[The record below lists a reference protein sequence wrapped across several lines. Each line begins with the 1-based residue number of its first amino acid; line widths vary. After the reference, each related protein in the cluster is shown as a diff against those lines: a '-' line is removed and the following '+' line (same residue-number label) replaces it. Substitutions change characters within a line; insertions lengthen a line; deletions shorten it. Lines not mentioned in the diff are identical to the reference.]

1 MVNTENRLRGFEA
14 AAKTLDK
21 AIRNTRE
28 YVAAAEADKYPTL
41 GILKA
46 RLSSLI
52 FARALLAMGEF
63 PDEPGNRQQI
73 EKALRKTNAQ

>member
-1 MVNTENRLRGFEA
+1 MGNAENRLRGYEA

-21 AIRNTRE
+21 AIRVTRE
-28 YVAAAEADKYPTL
+28 DEELAKRVNHPAREA
-41 GILKA
+41 ISA

-52 FARALLAMGEF
+52 FARALLALGEF

-73 EKALRKTNAQ
+73 EKALRKTE